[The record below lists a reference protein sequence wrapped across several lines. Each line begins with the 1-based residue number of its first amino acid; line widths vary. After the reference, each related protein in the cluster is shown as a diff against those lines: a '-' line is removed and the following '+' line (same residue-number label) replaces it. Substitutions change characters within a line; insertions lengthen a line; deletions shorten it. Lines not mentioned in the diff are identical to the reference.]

1 MRGSATGS
9 ATRARSRRC
18 FGARPPTHRRC
29 SVPPALRACRSSTS
43 PPGPHGMPGG
53 RRGPALVEPETLA
66 LIHRPRIKTGPMP
79 GARAGTPQE
88 GEYALGWGVVK
99 FDWSTM
105 PLLNHGGSNSM
116 NLATILVDT
125 DQDLAVV
132 VLTNFPERQAKA
144 AVGAVMEMLYR
155 RYGTKAN

>member
-1 MRGSATGS
+1 MIAIRTAI
-9 ATRARSRRC
+9 AA
-18 FGARPPTHRRC
+18 
-29 SVPPALRACRSSTS
+29 
-43 PPGPHGMPGG
+43 
-53 RRGPALVEPETLA
+53 ALVIATAA
-66 LIHRPRIKTGPMP
+66 LTQSARTHAIASGPMP
-79 GARAGTPQE
+79 DARPGTPQE